1 MNDESN
7 FSDDEV
13 DGVAEQE
20 PIENDEKKKDN
31 DDGEDED
38 TVGADNDNL
47 QIELVVDG
55 ADDVN
60 IDDPMSAEL
69 PK

>member
-20 PIENDEKKKDN
+20 PIENDEKQKDN

-38 TVGADNDNL
+38 TVGADNDNV
-47 QIELVVDG
+47 QIELVVDD